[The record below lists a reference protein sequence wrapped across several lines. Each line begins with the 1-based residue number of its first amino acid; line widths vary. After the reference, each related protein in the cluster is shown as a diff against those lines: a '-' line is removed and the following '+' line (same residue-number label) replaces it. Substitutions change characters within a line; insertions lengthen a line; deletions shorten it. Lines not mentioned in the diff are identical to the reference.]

1 MTLLTWAASFFWIIQ
16 IVPLGC
22 SSWILSYSPE
32 PLASQPL
39 EATTYV
45 GRSLRPL
52 TNFKSRFIGSLNR
65 LDGLNE
71 YTSDRS
77 QLLETLIAKKIDVP
91 VDQLGSTPESEDRSI
106 AAPGKWENMQ
116 PVAAGDW
123 KVVYAPHMTTM
134 AKLAGGGEFRVS
146 YLLNKDGTMTSHA
159 RCDFPFLRSLLGQ
172 SCIYLS
178 VSGTYGSQSEYVCR
192 VDFDEAWI
200 KAIRISDGDVEDAPY
215 SKIEEVPD
223 SLWKTVIRRLGRLF
237 FVKDVSIFPIS
248 YMDEDMIVFDFELL
262 GTRIVSIKRLIE

>member
-1 MTLLTWAASFFWIIQ
+1 MTLLTWATSFFCVIQ

-22 SSWILSYSPE
+22 SAWIPSYSPV

-39 EATTYV
+39 EATTFV
-45 GRSLRPL
+45 GGSSRPL

-77 QLLETLIAKKIDVP
+77 HLLETLIARKVDVP
-91 VDQLGSTPESEDRSI
+91 VNQLGTTPDSDDRSI
-106 AAPGKWENMQ
+106 AFPGKWENMQ

-123 KVVYAPHMTTM
+123 NVVYAPHMTTM

-178 VSGTYGSQSEYVCR
+178 VSGTFGSQSEHVCR

-200 KAIRISDGDVEDAPY
+200 KAILISDDDMDDSPY
-215 SKIEEVPD
+215 SKIGEVPD
-223 SLWKTVIRRLGRLF
+223 SLWKNFIRRLGRLF
-237 FVKDVSIFPIS
+237 FVKGVSIFPIS

-262 GTRIVSIKRLIE
+262 GTRIVALKEAD